1 MTVEKISLI
10 FSLRNIDK
18 RKNYYLK
25 EIHQNILISKK
36 HRIVCTTLNNIEH
49 YAILASG
56 ASEGISM
63 FAFASL
69 LASCIG
75 STSSALGLNFVQ

>member
-1 MTVEKISLI
+1 M
-10 FSLRNIDK
+10 
-18 RKNYYLK
+18 
-25 EIHQNILISKK
+25 ISKK
-36 HRIVCTTLNNIEH
+36 HRIVCTTPNNIEH

>member
-1 MTVEKISLI
+1 MTVETISLI

-36 HRIVCTTLNNIEH
+36 HRIVCTTPNNIEH

-56 ASEGISM
+56 G
-63 FAFASL
+63 
-69 LASCIG
+69 
-75 STSSALGLNFVQ
+75 